1 MYKTIWLINYDKYSV
16 EFTQY
21 HFGREP
27 KFPSWYMEEGHVYT
41 IELLWNHK
49 CIPTLNLLL
58 KCIFKSYS
66 FRDTKK

>member
-21 HFGREP
+21 HFSREP

-41 IELLWNHK
+41 VELLWNFK
-49 CIPTLNLLL
+49 CVFTLKLLF
-58 KCIFKSYS
+58 KCLFKSWS
-66 FRDTKK
+66 LKDGK